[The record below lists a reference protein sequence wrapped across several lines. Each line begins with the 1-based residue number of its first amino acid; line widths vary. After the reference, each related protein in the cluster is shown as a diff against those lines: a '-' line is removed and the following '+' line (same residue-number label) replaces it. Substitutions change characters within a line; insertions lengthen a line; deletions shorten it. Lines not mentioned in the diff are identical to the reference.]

1 MPDKNKTPQPAASGA
16 LEEEAYQHIKRA
28 IIDGSFSPADKLSIR
43 GVCATLS
50 LSPMPVRAALRR
62 LINERALDATPS
74 GTAIVP
80 RLTRQEFQELTQMR
94 LQLEPLALRLAAPHL
109 TAHDYTRLS
118 TLVAAHEAARIA
130 GDPAGVRQADTDFM
144 LELYRASRS
153 QLLLSFIESLW
164 LRRSPFFW
172 EARWALLSAGTSR
185 APHRHGEI
193 LQALQSGDI
202 DGAQAFL
209 TDEIQTACRFLLDVM
224 SFKGDA

>member
-1 MPDKNKTPQPAASGA
+1 MPDKNKTPQPASGL

-62 LINERALDATPS
+62 LINEHALDATPS

-109 TAHDYTRLS
+109 TARDYTRLS
-118 TLVAAHEAARIA
+118 TLVTSHEAARIA

-185 APHRHGEI
+185 APHRHSEI
-193 LQALQSGDI
+193 LQALQRGDI

-224 SFKGDA
+224 SFKDDA

>member
-1 MPDKNKTPQPAASGA
+1 MPDKNKTPQPASGL
-16 LEEEAYQHIKRA
+16 LEEEAYQRIRQA

-62 LINERALDATPS
+62 LINERALDATAS
-74 GTAIVP
+74 GTALVP

-109 TAHDYTRLS
+109 TASDYTRLNA
-118 TLVAAHEAARIA
+118 LVASHEAARLA

-144 LELYRASRS
+144 LALYRASRS

-172 EARWALLSAGTSR
+172 EARWALLSASTSR
-185 APHRHGEI
+185 APHRHSEI
-193 LQALQSGDI
+193 IHALQGGDI
-202 DGAQAFL
+202 DAAQAFL
-209 TDEIQTACRFLLDVM
+209 TDEIQSACQFLLDFM
-224 SFKGDA
+224 SFKNDT